1 MLLLPLSTPKPVCSV
16 FFPDQQYCLSGK
28 EQSLGLEPKFILG
41 VHLPQEKVV
50 YL

>member
-1 MLLLPLSTPKPVCSV
+1 MLLLPLSTPKPVCFV